1 MSDSESEEPLS
12 DEETKE
18 EPGPPEELRVL
29 FAAAEYGRADIVAS
43 AAKSLQE
50 KLEAPGDPVDLG
62 RVLGDATNDAGAR
75 LLQVACD
82 HGKVDAVRALLRVG
96 AYPPVAAP
104 AAWLRDGT
112 PCRAAAHAEL
122 MQQVALGDV
131 SRVEKC
137 LALLGPAPLL
147 SDCAPFGGDGPL
159 HWAASFGQVAPL
171 QALLAAGVAADALN
185 DDGVTP
191 LHEAAKLSLIHI

>member
-1 MSDSESEEPLS
+1 MSDEAKGRYADEAEPPQQGEE
-12 DEETKE
+12 EE
-18 EPGPPEELRVL
+18 GPPEEYRVL

-75 LLQVACD
+75 LLEVACD

-104 AAWLRDGT
+104 AAS
-112 PCRAAAHAEL
+112 AAPRRP
-122 MQQVALGDV
+122 VALRLSAAPARARAP
-131 SRVEKC
+131 SRPAC
-137 LALLGPAPLL
+137 RRRSGALLDYG
-147 SDCAPFGGDGPL
+147 S
-159 HWAASFGQVAPL
+159 
-171 QALLAAGVAADALN
+171 
-185 DDGVTP
+185 
-191 LHEAAKLSLIHI
+191 